1 MTSYVNNN
9 RKMLYNSTDTSF
21 YLIFII
27 KYVKLVKKL
36 GEFMETLLLIVS
48 ILLIALV
55 LLQSNKASDASQ
67 IITGGN
73 TELFQNQKER
83 GSELLI
89 TRITL
94 VLGLAFF
101 VLSFVLYIS

>member
-1 MTSYVNNN
+1 
-9 RKMLYNSTDTSF
+9 
-21 YLIFII
+21 
-27 KYVKLVKKL
+27 
-36 GEFMETLLLIVS
+36 METALLIVS
-48 ILLIALV
+48 VLLIAIV

-83 GSELLI
+83 GSELFI
-89 TRITL
+89 SRITL

-101 VLSFVLYIS
+101 LLSFILYIS